1 MSRRKTSKSSNNKI
15 LWLPQVWWVPI
26 IVAIIGL
33 AGILISRQANTAN
46 ETPTPQPS
54 TTFDY
59 LVRVQTKDTGEPISN
74 ARVTIEVVG
83 QAPIDELTDSNGIA
97 RIFVDA
103 NYAGQ
108 PGRLIVEAVGYKL
121 YRQEIDIREASL
133 PDTIQLEQLP

>member
-1 MSRRKTSKSSNNKI
+1 MSRRKTSKPSDNKV

-33 AGILISRQANTAN
+33 VGILISTLANTVDK
-46 ETPTPQPS
+46 TSTPQPS

-74 ARVTIEVVG
+74 ARVTIEVAG
-83 QAPIDELTDSNGIA
+83 QAPIDEVTDSNGIA
-97 RIFVDA
+97 RVFVNA

-108 PGRLIVEAVGYKL
+108 PGRLIVEAGEYKL